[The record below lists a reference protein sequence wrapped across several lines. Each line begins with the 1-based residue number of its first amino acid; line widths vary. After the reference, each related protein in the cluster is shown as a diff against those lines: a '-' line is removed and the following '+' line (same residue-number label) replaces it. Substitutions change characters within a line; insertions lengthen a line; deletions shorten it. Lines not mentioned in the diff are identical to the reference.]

1 MRRILFFCLFTI
13 MSLQMAQAHNPLSA
27 AYYLE
32 INQEFGILN
41 VSLSQAGFQEALAK
55 HFPNLDLDALS
66 ADEYK
71 LLAVKYIKE
80 NFNLEING
88 NRITLLNGGLKLGN
102 HETDLKFITSE
113 LPKTVE
119 TLNLNIHAFSEN
131 EHHQT
136 VFSVLL
142 NGETSKVILS
152 ENNKYS
158 TTVLFENNKMKI
170 NKEQSQTNYLWIL
183 AIMVPIVFVGRKLI
197 LSGNQN

>member
-1 MRRILFFCLFTI
+1 
-13 MSLQMAQAHNPLSA
+13 MAQAHNPLSA

-55 HFPNLDLDALS
+55 HYSNLDLVALS

-119 TLNLNIHAFSEN
+119 TLNLNIYAFSEN

-152 ENNKYS
+152 EKNKYS
-158 TTVLFENNKMKI
+158 TTVLFENNKMI
-170 NKEQSQTNYLWIL
+170 IDKEQSQTNYLWIL
-183 AIMVPIVFVGRKLI
+183 AIMVPSVFVGRKLI